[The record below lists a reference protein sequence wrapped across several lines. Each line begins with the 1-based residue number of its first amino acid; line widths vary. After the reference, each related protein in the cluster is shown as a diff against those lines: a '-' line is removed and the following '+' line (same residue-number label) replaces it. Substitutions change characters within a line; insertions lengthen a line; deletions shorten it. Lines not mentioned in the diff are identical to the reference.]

1 MPQTPARK
9 RKKPAAASPPHTER
23 TMVPLE
29 RIHLSP
35 LNPRTEFPAAGIRD
49 LAATIERDG
58 LIQALTVRPSREREG
73 CFEIAAGERR
83 FRALEHLQR
92 QGKIGG
98 DWPVPAQ
105 VREMDDSELLTLALV
120 ENLLRE
126 DLHPLDEAYAYRRLA
141 EQGVRTAEI
150 ARRVRR
156 TQRHVQ
162 LRLKLTGLDAQVQKA
177 FRAGEITLAQARA
190 LATAPPELHV
200 PAFEAFRKW
209 PNLYQDPAHLM
220 GLLTRDTF
228 PQSEAAFAPREYTG
242 PIVEDPETGERRY
255 PDLGQVRRLQTRAA
269 ERLRRELEAKT
280 RHPVEIVEG
289 PPEEVWTRYQ
299 PAAGRGG
306 RTVITVSPSG
316 ELKVL
321 ENLVPVKT
329 AKTSAA
335 ASKPRNGV
343 IDDGVTTV
351 PVTLRSEAQRRRNS
365 ALQEAVAGDAAV
377 ALRLALVGL
386 LQEGWGLDAGL
397 AFGPARLTPPSL
409 EGAPVAALARAEL
422 TEALGKKLV
431 PEPRSADSD
440 MLALLTGPEE
450 VARVFRALLEVPDDV
465 VLRLL
470 TRVVAARTGSPAIRP
485 GDTPL
490 ARELAQHLG
499 VTADPAGWLDP
510 DLLGLYRKPHLIRL
524 AADSGA
530 VPKNELAELEA
541 LSKEEILKR
550 ILASETRDPGYLPSE
565 LRFEKP

>member
-1 MPQTPARK
+1 MPKTAPRQPK
-9 RKKPAAASPPHTER
+9 QPAAPSLPTTER
-23 TMVPLE
+23 TTVPLE

-35 LNPRTEFPAAGIRD
+35 LNPRTEFPMPGIRD

-92 QGKIGG
+92 QGKISG
-98 DWPVPAQ
+98 DWPVPVQ

-126 DLHPLDEAYAYRRLA
+126 DLHPLDEAYAYQRLA

-162 LRLKLTGLDAQVQKA
+162 LRLKLTGLDARVQKA
-177 FRAGEITLAQARA
+177 FRTGEITLAQARA

-242 PIVEDPETGERRY
+242 PIVEDPETGERHY
-255 PDLGQVRRLQTRAA
+255 ADLGQVRRLQTRAA

-280 RHPVEIVEG
+280 RHPVEVVEG
-289 PPEEVWTRYQ
+289 PPEEIWTRFQ
-299 PAAGRGG
+299 PAAGRGSH
-306 RTVITVSPSG
+306 TAITVSPSG
-316 ELKVL
+316 ELEVL
-321 ENLVPVKT
+321 ENLVPVGK
-329 AKTSAA
+329 AKAA
-335 ASKPRNGV
+335 VPAEPE
-343 IDDGVTTV
+343 DDVSTV
-351 PVTLRSEAQRRRNS
+351 SVTLRSQAQRRRNG

-397 AFGPARLTPPSL
+397 AFGPARLTPPSP
-409 EGAPVAALARAEL
+409 EGSPVAALARAEL
-422 TEALGKKLV
+422 SEALGKKLV
-431 PEPRSADSD
+431 PEIAPEPRSADGD
-440 MLALLTGPEE
+440 VLALLSGPEE
-450 VARVFRALLEVPDDV
+450 VARAFRALLAVPDDA

-485 GDTPL
+485 GDAPL
-490 ARELAQHLG
+490 ARELARHLA

-510 DLLGLYRKPHLIRL
+510 ELLGLYRKPHLIRL
-524 AADSGA
+524 AKDSGA
-530 VPKNELAELEA
+530 VPKAKLGELEA
-541 LSKEEILKR
+541 LTKEEIVER
-550 ILASETRDPGYLPSE
+550 ILASETRDPDYLPPE
-565 LRFEKP
+565 LRFEEP